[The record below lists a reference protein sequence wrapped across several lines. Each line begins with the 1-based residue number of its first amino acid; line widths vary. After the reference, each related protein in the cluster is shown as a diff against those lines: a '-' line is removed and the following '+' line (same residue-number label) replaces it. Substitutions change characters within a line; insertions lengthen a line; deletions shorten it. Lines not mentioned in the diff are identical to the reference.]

1 AEAVRRP
8 VSPRSPWGRRRVRPP
23 SSRPAATPPGAPA
36 LSVTTGR
43 FEYRPVCPRH
53 RAPTGRTDDCRS
65 DSRGSC
71 RAARPQGP
79 RAPRCVPEGTRG
91 GPDLHRG
98 PRSRPGHPAGR
109 GRRRPDEDRAL
120 RHRGR
125 GSRGRR
131 PGRARQSHRDAR
143 RAHRPGLSE
152 ARRGAGGRGVRPQ
165 AGRADHRALR
175 RRDRH
180 HHPEPRMTR
189 PSTTGH
195 TDPTVQPVPAS
206 VVERVDAADTT
217 LQNPRPAVVSLGANL
232 GNRLETLQGAV
243 DALED
248 TPGIRVKAV
257 SPVYETEPWG
267 VEPGSQP
274 SYFNAVAVL
283 KTTLPPSSLLERA
296 QAVEEAFHRVRD
308 ERWGPRTLD
317 VDIVSYA
324 EVRS

>member
-1 AEAVRRP
+1 
-8 VSPRSPWGRRRVRPP
+8 
-23 SSRPAATPPGAPA
+23 
-36 LSVTTGR
+36 
-43 FEYRPVCPRH
+43 
-53 RAPTGRTDDCRS
+53 
-65 DSRGSC
+65 
-71 RAARPQGP
+71 
-79 RAPRCVPEGTRG
+79 
-91 GPDLHRG
+91 
-98 PRSRPGHPAGR
+98 
-109 GRRRPDEDRAL
+109 
-120 RHRGR
+120 
-125 GSRGRR
+125 
-131 PGRARQSHRDAR
+131 
-143 RAHRPGLSE
+143 
-152 ARRGAGGRGVRPQ
+152 
-165 AGRADHRALR
+165 
-175 RRDRH
+175 
-180 HHPEPRMTR
+180 MTR

-206 VVERVDAADTT
+206 VVEQVDAADTT
-217 LQNPRPAVVSLGANL
+217 LQNPKRAVVSLGANL

-317 VDIVSYA
+317 IDIVSYA
-324 EVRS
+324 DLHSDDPHLTLPHPRAHERAFVLAPWLDIDPAAELPGHGPVAELLDAVTRDGVAPRTDLELRLPE